1 MALSEVAEIIN
12 KKEGQHERIIQ
23 AIKDVRYIIKT
34 YRNRSPTDTLDAVE
48 KIVHDPKLGIKKGDY
63 DG

>member
-1 MALSEVAEIIN
+1 MALSEIAELAN
-12 KKEGQHERIIQ
+12 RKEVQHERLIQ

-34 YRNRSPTDTLDAVE
+34 YRDRSPTDTLDAVE
-48 KIVHDPKLGIKKGDY
+48 KIVRDHKLKVKEGDI